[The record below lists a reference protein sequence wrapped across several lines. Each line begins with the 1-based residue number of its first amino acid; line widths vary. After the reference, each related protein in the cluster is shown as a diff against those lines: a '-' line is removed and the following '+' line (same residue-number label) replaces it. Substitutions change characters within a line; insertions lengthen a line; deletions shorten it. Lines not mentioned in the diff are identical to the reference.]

1 MIYKNKYYVLDAKC
15 YKYGRTGS
23 QNDLPDSSSINKQI
37 TYAEYIAE
45 QEKYTKIHGE
55 GFKVYN
61 AFLMPFNSIGNN
73 WRTNGN
79 LLRIGEAYG
88 EWKSNKKS
96 YEKVQG
102 ILIDVKHLMKISTR
116 QNLDEIISL
125 ANKIQQYVER
135 ENV

>member
-1 MIYKNKYYVLDAKC
+1 MED
-15 YKYGRTGS
+15 
-23 QNDLPDSSSINKQI
+23 
-37 TYAEYIAE
+37 
-45 QEKYTKIHGE
+45 
-55 GFKVYN
+55 
-61 AFLMPFNSIGNN
+61 
-73 WRTNGN
+73 NGN